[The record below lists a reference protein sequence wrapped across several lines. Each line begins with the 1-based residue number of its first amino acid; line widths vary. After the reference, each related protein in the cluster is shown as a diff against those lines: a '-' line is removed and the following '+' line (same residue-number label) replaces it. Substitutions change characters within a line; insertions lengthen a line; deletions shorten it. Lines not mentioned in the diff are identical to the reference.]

1 MLDWMKDGGADY
13 DKLKLVYYNEK
24 NRGVHAKLDIV
35 TGEQVLFVPINLLV
49 TLEMAYQS
57 PIGK

>member
-1 MLDWMKDGGADY
+1 MLDWMKDGGANY

-35 TGEQVLFVPINLLV
+35 AGEQVLFVPLNLLV
-49 TLEMAYQS
+49 TLEMAY
-57 PIGK
+57 